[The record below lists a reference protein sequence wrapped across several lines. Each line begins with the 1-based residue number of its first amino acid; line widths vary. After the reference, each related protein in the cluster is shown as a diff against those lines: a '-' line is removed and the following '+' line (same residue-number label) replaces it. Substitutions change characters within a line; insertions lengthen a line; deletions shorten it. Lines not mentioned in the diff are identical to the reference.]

1 VVVAT
6 SVFLGLTIY
15 ARYAGC
21 DPLTSQ
27 KISKN
32 DEIVAY
38 YIMEIA
44 ENIPCLS
51 GLFMAAIVSAA
62 IRWTFK
68 HFSFLDRYSLFSFQ
82 YHFVDIKVI
91 YKDFISKFSR
101 RQLSEKSAIFILK
114 LIIVIE
120 GVVSTSLVLLIEH
133 LREIIPLS
141 TRLSGMVRGPLVG
154 LFTLGVLFP
163 KINAKVL
170 VTLQID
176 NNFSV
181 HFRAHSMDLF
191 VD

>member
-1 VVVAT
+1 VVVST

-38 YIMEIA
+38 FIMEIA

-82 YHFVDIKVI
+82 YHFVD
-91 YKDFISKFSR
+91 F
-101 RQLSEKSAIFILK
+101 K
-114 LIIVIE
+114 L
-120 GVVSTSLVLLIEH
+120 
-133 LREIIPLS
+133 
-141 TRLSGMVRGPLVG
+141 
-154 LFTLGVLFP
+154 TLWSY
-163 KINAKVL
+163 
-170 VTLQID
+170 LQR
-176 NNFSV
+176 FY
-181 HFRAHSMDLF
+181 
-191 VD
+191 